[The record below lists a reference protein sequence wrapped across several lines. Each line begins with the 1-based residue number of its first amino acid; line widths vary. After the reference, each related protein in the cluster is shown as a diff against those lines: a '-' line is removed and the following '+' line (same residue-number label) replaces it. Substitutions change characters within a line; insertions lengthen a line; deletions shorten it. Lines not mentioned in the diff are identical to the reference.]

1 MWLFPMGIQVP
12 WALYQVRIF
21 FKNEHMPLSMAPV
34 IICYPQF
41 GNPAFERG
49 FFLGVV
55 FVTCYVVPLFFI
67 SICYAMIAIK
77 VWKRS
82 VGGIRGSQ
90 AERNIQRSKIR
101 IVRMLIVVAV
111 LFALSWLPL
120 YSIRLKLL
128 YAPPDTKQE
137 KSILKILKP
146 IAQWLGSAN
155 SCVNPF
161 VYCYFSEP
169 FRRSIIAVLKS
180 GSIRSRIKI

>member
-1 MWLFPMGIQVP
+1 MCIQVP

-21 FKNEHMPLSMAPV
+21 YKTALMPPSMAPV
-34 IICYPQF
+34 IICYPNF
-41 GNPAFERG
+41 GSIAFERG
-49 FFLGVV
+49 FFLCVV
-55 FVTCYVVPLFFI
+55 FVTCYLVPLCFI

-77 VWKRS
+77 VWRRS
-82 VGGIRGSQ
+82 VGGIRGSK

-120 YSIRLKLL
+120 YSIRLKYL
-128 YAPPDTKQE
+128 YAPPDAGYE
-137 KSILKILKP
+137 KNILKILKP

-161 VYCYFSEP
+161 VYCYFSVP

-180 GSIRSRIKI
+180 SSCNSRIKI